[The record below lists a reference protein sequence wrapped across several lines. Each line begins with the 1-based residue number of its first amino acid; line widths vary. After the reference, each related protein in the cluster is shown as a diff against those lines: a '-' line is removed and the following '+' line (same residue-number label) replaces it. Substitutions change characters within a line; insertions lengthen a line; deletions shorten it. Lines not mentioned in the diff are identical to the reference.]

1 MKILKFTVA
10 ILVCIS
16 LIRTINEAPPISL
29 INVIEQVQS
38 VNFEIIN
45 VDNINF
51 MYETLQ
57 EFKEMTQTNKW
68 ENDTGVKETLEHIK
82 NVLVYGIMSFCQ
94 GVLLLAR
101 AAAEIIINGL
111 KAIIGIIKTM
121 LYICGF
127 IR

>member
-38 VNFEIIN
+38 INFEIIN

-57 EFKEMTQTNKW
+57 EFKEMTQTNKY
-68 ENDTGVKETLEHIK
+68 TGVKGSLEDIK

-94 GVLLLAR
+94 SVLLLAK
-101 AAAEIIINGL
+101 AVTEIIINGL